1 MLGHATEWIDGQTI
15 GLPDAAF
22 QEPFEAVT
30 PVGESVLVVDDSLVA
45 RSVVAASLRRAGYR
59 VLHASRAEEAIAVY
73 EEHAVPVVITA
84 VDLPGTSGI
93 ELLRRLRAS
102 DLGPEVILLT
112 PSRSDEALAAAQ
124 ALRLGAHA
132 CLAKDAAVG
141 DPVVLATRRAAEK
154 CRLRVEI
161 AALMAELQRRSLAD
175 ALTALG
181 NRRAFDEAVAQEI
194 ARARRSG
201 TALGLAVVDVDGLR
215 HVNDALGR
223 PAGDEAITAFA
234 ERLRAIVRRAD
245 RVFRYE
251 GGTFAVLLGEA
262 PLEGVLGL
270 ARRVILG
277 VAGEPFAVGAYPLR
291 LTCSVGAAAL
301 DERDDAEGGA
311 LLRRAMDGLRAAKQ
325 AGRNCTRAAAA
336 ERG

>member
-1 MLGHATEWIDGQTI
+1 MLGHATEWIDGQAI
-15 GLPDAAF
+15 GLPETAF
-22 QEPFEAVT
+22 EEPFEART
-30 PVGESVLVVDDSLVA
+30 PVGESVLVVYDSLVA
-45 RSVVAASLRRAGYR
+45 RGVVAASLRRAGYR
-59 VLHASRAEEAIAVY
+59 VLHASSAEEAAAVY

-93 ELLRRLRAS
+93 ELLRRLRACEP
-102 DLGPEVILLT
+102 GPEVILLT

-132 CLAKDAAVG
+132 CLAKDGAAG
-141 DPVVLATRRAAEK
+141 DPLVLATRRAAEK
-154 CRLRVEI
+154 RRLRAEL
-161 AALMAELQRRSLAD
+161 AALAGELQRRSLAD
-175 ALTALG
+175 ALTALA
-181 NRRAFDEAVAQEI
+181 NRRAFEEAMAQEI

-201 TALGLAVVDVDGLR
+201 AALGLALVDVDGLR

-223 PAGDEAITAFA
+223 PAGDEAVAAFA
-234 ERLRAIVRRAD
+234 DRLRAIVRRAD

-251 GGTFAVLLGEA
+251 GGTFAVLIGGA

-277 VAGEPFAVGAYPLR
+277 VAGEPLAVGAYPLR

-301 DERDDAEGGA
+301 EEGDDAEGGA
-311 LLRRAMDGLRAAKQ
+311 LRARATEGLRGAKE
-325 AGRNCTRAAAA
+325 AGRNCARAAGA
-336 ERG
+336 ELG